1 MRNRVIAVA
10 NKEFIHIRR
19 DPRTLLI
26 VVLIPVLMIMLYG
39 YALTLDVNHIATAV
53 VDFDKTQISRD
64 FISKFSNS
72 RYFDIDFYPERV
84 SDLKSLIDLGR
95 VSVGIVIPPDFSK
108 KITSGRPAD
117 VQALLDGS
125 NSNTAAITQS
135 YVNIISS
142 QYGLAKASESLA
154 KIGPLKNVNLNVIKY
169 DPRFWYNPE
178 LKSINFLIPGQ
189 ICIILMM
196 LSTLLTS
203 LSIVG
208 EKESGTIEGLVVS
221 PIRTRELVLGKIIPY
236 IILDFFDIV
245 LVIALGSLW
254 FGVPIRGSLILLFA
268 LSFLFL
274 FSALGLGLLVST
286 VARNAQE
293 AYMMS
298 TFSTMLPTI
307 MLSGYVFP
315 ISSMPVAL
323 QVLSNV
329 IPAKYFLI
337 IIRGIFLKGVGLS
350 TLWPSALALFIF
362 GVLMVTLSVSRFKKR
377 LT

>member
-1 MRNRVIAVA
+1 MRSRILTIA

-19 DPRTLLI
+19 DPRTLTI
-26 VVLIPVLMIMLYG
+26 IIFIPIFMLMLFG
-39 YALTLDVNHIATAV
+39 YALTLDVNHISTAI
-53 VDFDKTQISRD
+53 VDLDRSSMSRD
-64 FISKFSNS
+64 FVSKFGNS
-72 RYFDIDFYPERV
+72 KYFDLDYYRDSV
-84 SDLKSLIDLGR
+84 NDLKGLIDSGK
-95 VSVGIVIPPDFSK
+95 VSMGIVIPPDFSR
-108 KITSGRPAD
+108 KISSGRQAD
-117 VQALLDGS
+117 VQMIIDGS
-125 NSNTAAITQS
+125 NSNTAAITQA
-135 YVNIISS
+135 YANMIGA
-142 QYGLAKASESLA
+142 QYGLSKMTDKVARL
-154 KIGPLKNVNLNVIKY
+154 NLPATSNLEIVKY
-169 DPRFWYNPE
+169 DPRFWYNPD

-208 EKESGTIEGLVVS
+208 EKESGTIESLVVS

-236 IILDFFDIV
+236 IILDFFDIA
-245 LVIALGSLW
+245 LVIGLGSVW
-254 FGVPIRGSLILLFA
+254 FGVPIKGNLFLLFA

-274 FSALGLGLLVST
+274 ISALGIGLLVST

-298 TFSTMLPTI
+298 LFSTMLPTI

-315 ISSMPVAL
+315 ISSMPVVL
-323 QVLSNV
+323 QVISNF

-350 TLWPSALALFIF
+350 YLWPSSLALLAF
-362 GVLMVTLSVSRFKKR
+362 GVVMILLSISRFRKR

>member
-1 MRNRVIAVA
+1 MRSRILTIA

-19 DPRTLLI
+19 DPRTLTI
-26 VVLIPVLMIMLYG
+26 IIFIPIFMLMLFG
-39 YALTLDVNHIATAV
+39 YALTLDVNHISTAI
-53 VDFDKTQISRD
+53 VDLDRSSMSRD
-64 FISKFSNS
+64 FVSKFGNS
-72 RYFDIDFYPERV
+72 KYFDLDYYRDSV
-84 SDLKSLIDLGR
+84 NDLKGLIDSGK
-95 VSVGIVIPPDFSK
+95 VSMGIVIPPDFSR
-108 KITSGRPAD
+108 KISSGRQAD
-117 VQALLDGS
+117 VQMIIDGS
-125 NSNTAAITQS
+125 NSNTAAITQA
-135 YVNIISS
+135 YANMIGA
-142 QYGLAKASESLA
+142 QYGLSKMTDKVARL
-154 KIGPLKNVNLNVIKY
+154 NLPATSNLEIVKY
-169 DPRFWYNPE
+169 DPRFWYNPD

-208 EKESGTIEGLVVS
+208 EKESGTIESLVVS

-236 IILDFFDIV
+236 IILDFFDIA
-245 LVIALGSLW
+245 LVIGLGSVW
-254 FGVPIRGSLILLFA
+254 FGVPIKGNLFLLFA

-274 FSALGLGLLVST
+274 ISALGIGLLVST

-298 TFSTMLPTI
+298 LFSTMLPTI

-315 ISSMPVAL
+315 ISSMPVVL
-323 QVLSNV
+323 QVISNF

-350 TLWPSALALFIF
+350 YLWPSSLVLLAF
-362 GVLMVTLSVSRFKKR
+362 GVVMILLSISRFRKR

>member
-1 MRNRVIAVA
+1 MRNRTLTIA

-19 DPRTLLI
+19 DPRTLMI
-26 VVLIPVLMIMLYG
+26 VVFIPIFMLMLYG
-39 YALTLDVNHIATAV
+39 YALTLDVNHISTAI
-53 VDFDKTQISRD
+53 VDLDRSSISRD
-64 FISKFSNS
+64 FISKFGNS
-72 RYFDIDFYPERV
+72 KYFDLDYYRDSV
-84 SDLKSLIDLGR
+84 RDLKGLIDSGKT
-95 VSVGIVIPPDFSK
+95 SVGIVIPPDFSR
-108 KITSGRPAD
+108 KISSSRQAD
-117 VQALLDGS
+117 VQMIIDGS

-135 YVNIISS
+135 YANMISA
-142 QYGLAKASESLA
+142 QYGLSIMTDKMVRL
-154 KIGPLKNVNLNVIKY
+154 NLPETSNLEIVKY

-208 EKESGTIEGLVVS
+208 EKESGTIESLVVS

-236 IILDFFDIV
+236 IILDFFDIA
-245 LVIALGSLW
+245 LVIGLGSFW
-254 FGVPIRGSLILLFA
+254 FGVPIKGNLFLLFA

-274 FSALGLGLLVST
+274 FSALGIGLLVST
-286 VARNAQE
+286 VARSAQE

-298 TFSTMLPTI
+298 TFATMLPTI

-323 QVLSNV
+323 QVISNF

-350 TLWPSALALFIF
+350 YLWPSSLALLAF
-362 GVLMVTLSVSRFKKR
+362 GVVMIALSISRFRKR